1 VEKLLKLYNA
11 VAGNKNAGFR
21 FEVYHSDA
29 MDWCI
34 TIYSKD
40 GERITDITNSE
51 MKPAFS
57 KAYNDLKNW
66 LEENGEYKNG

>member
-1 VEKLLKLYNA
+1 MEKLLKLYNA
-11 VAGNKNAGFR
+11 VLKQERRLR
-21 FEVYHSDA
+21 FKVYHSDA

-57 KAYNDLKNW
+57 KAYNDLKT
-66 LEENGEYKNG
+66 G